1 MTTTPQKQVS
11 LLRIY
16 LKDLSFES
24 PQAPQVFNGQNA
36 WNPEVRVNLQVQHK
50 NIDNGIYE
58 VALELTVEGVKEN
71 NKVFIVEVEQ
81 AGIFRIEGLD
91 QGELSHAL
99 GVFCPNILFPYARQI
114 IDTSL
119 VGGSFP
125 PLMLA
130 PINFEALFAQHAQ
143 KQQDTH
149 N

>member
-1 MTTTPQKQVS
+1 MTAQQKQVS
-11 LLRIY
+11 LLRIF

-24 PQAPQVFNGQNA
+24 PQSPQIFNGQNA

-50 NIDNGIYE
+50 NIDNGIFE
-58 VALELTVEGVKEN
+58 VSLELTVEGVKDEA
-71 NKVFIVEVEQ
+71 KMFIVEVEQ

-91 QGELSHAL
+91 QGELNHAL
-99 GVFCPNILFPYARQI
+99 GVFCPNILFPYARQV
-114 IDTSL
+114 IDQAL

-130 PINFEALFAQHAQ
+130 PINFEAIFAQHAN
-143 KQQDTH
+143 KPPETR